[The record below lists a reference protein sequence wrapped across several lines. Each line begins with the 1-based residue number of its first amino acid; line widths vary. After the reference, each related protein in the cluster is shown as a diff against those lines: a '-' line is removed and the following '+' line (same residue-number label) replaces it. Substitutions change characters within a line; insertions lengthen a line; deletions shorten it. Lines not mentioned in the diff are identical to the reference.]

1 MANYVIR
8 GGEEGKARLQI
19 ISDALWPSTLN
30 LLNNAG
36 IKTGMSCLDVGCGG
50 GNVTLAMA
58 RLVGLSGMATGVDMD
73 SAKMQLA

>member
-1 MANYVIR
+1 MAHYVIR

-19 ISDALWPSTLN
+19 ISDALRPSTLN